1 MSSLE
6 SLGANLH
13 DQTFLLYVRDGPT
26 NVGVIKQEEPEGNTI
41 EKKDNTN
48 VKPSDQIIC
57 TAAAHP
63 AVTLARRTTPGARI
77 EGSIPP
83 IHTYW
88 VRDADKQ
95 DFERRDATR
104 RSPFK
109 ENVPIAKR
117 RKL

>member
-1 MSSLE
+1 MSSFK
-6 SLGANLH
+6 SLGANLPN
-13 DQTFLLYVRDGPT
+13 QTFILHIRDAPAR
-26 NVGVIKQEEPEGNTI
+26 VGAIKQEEPQGNAI
-41 EKKDNTN
+41 IKEENSEA
-48 VKPSDQIIC
+48 KPSDQIIC
-57 TAAAHP
+57 AAAAHP
-63 AVTLARRTTPGARI
+63 AVTLARRTTPGAHV

-95 DFERRDATR
+95 DFERRHATR

-109 ENVPIAKR
+109 ENVPVAKR